1 MLHINNKYF
10 IQFPLIN
17 CRL

>member
-10 IQFPLIN
+10 I
-17 CRL
+17 